1 MVEQY
6 CVLCVLEGTVE
17 ASSEREGR
25 RMVEDALLKVFDSEA
40 TKDSNPEMSPV
51 KTCVGNEVVTL
62 CGWNRPRAEERET
75 DGSE

>member
-40 TKDSNPEMSPV
+40 TKDSNPEMSRV
-51 KTCVGNEVVTL
+51 KICVGNGVVTL